1 MDDVAIDGYQR
12 HCVSR
17 RGPAKPTSS
26 PMSFSTLDY
35 DGMLVVRE
43 PAAFL
48 SAVVR
53 GFGASKAYG
62 CGLMLIRRA

>member
-1 MDDVAIDGYQR
+1 MDDVAVDGYQQHR
-12 HCVSR
+12 VSR
-17 RGPAKPTSS
+17 RGPAA
-26 PMSFSTLDY
+26 PMSFSTLDF